1 MNRKA
6 LIKFATLFLLA
17 YTVLLALSLQFGRQY
32 VELLLPLY
40 RWEIGWCAPEYRIQS
55 LTVQENRGEAVVS
68 LNLKLVQ
75 YTFVAGQL
83 LHPGGDITSST
94 LAGHSLQH
102 ALLIFS
108 LLAAWPASAIS
119 RRLALL
125 CLAVPL
131 LLLVEM
137 LDVPLVLLG
146 SIEDIIL
153 ANVAPTASSF
163 LVGWMNLLNGGGR
176 LALSIVAALLAVA
189 ACKFLLPQPA
199 KPQLEAL

>member
-1 MNRKA
+1 MNKKA
-6 LIKFATLFLLA
+6 LYKFAALFLLA
-17 YTVLLALSLQFGRQY
+17 YTVLLALSLHYGRQY
-32 VELLLPLY
+32 VELLLPIY

-55 LTVQENRGEAVVS
+55 LAVQENRGEAVVS
-68 LNLKLVQ
+68 LNLKLEQ

-102 ALLIFS
+102 VLLIFS
-108 LLAAWPASAIS
+108 LLAAWPAAGIS
-119 RRLALL
+119 RRFALL

-146 SIEDIIL
+146 SNEDIIL

-163 LVGWMNLLNGGGR
+163 LVSWMNFLNGGGR
-176 LALSIVAALLAVA
+176 LALSIAAALFAVA
-189 ACKFLLPQPA
+189 VSKFWLPRPVA
-199 KPQLEAL
+199 E

>member
-1 MNRKA
+1 MNKKA
-6 LIKFATLFLLA
+6 LLKFAALFLLA
-17 YTVLLALSLQFGRQY
+17 YTVLLALSLQYGRQY
-32 VELLLPLY
+32 VELMLPLY

-55 LTVQENRGEAVVS
+55 LAVQENRGEAVVS
-68 LNLKLVQ
+68 LNLKLEQ

-108 LLAAWPASAIS
+108 LLAAWPAAGIS
-119 RRLALL
+119 RRFALL
-125 CLAVPL
+125 GLAVPL
-131 LLLVEM
+131 LLMVEM

-146 SIEDIIL
+146 SNEDIIL

-163 LVGWMNLLNGGGR
+163 LVSWMNFINGGGR
-176 LALSIVAALLAVA
+176 LALSIAAALLAVA
-189 ACKFLLPQPA
+189 VSKI
-199 KPQLEAL
+199 QLQRSVAE

>member
-1 MNRKA
+1 MNKKA
-6 LIKFATLFLLA
+6 LLKFAALFLLA
-17 YTVLLALSLQFGRQY
+17 YTVLLVLSLQFGRQY

-55 LTVQENRGEAVVS
+55 LAVQEDRGEAVVS
-68 LNLKLVQ
+68 LNLKLEQ
-75 YTFVAGQL
+75 YTFAAGQL
-83 LHPGGDITSST
+83 LQPGINISSST

-108 LLAAWPASAIS
+108 LLAAWPATGIS
-119 RRLALL
+119 RRFALL

-146 SIEDIIL
+146 SNEDIIL

-163 LVGWMNLLNGGGR
+163 LVDWMNFLNGGGR
-176 LALSIVAALLAVA
+176 LALSIAAALLTVA
-189 ACKFLLPQPA
+189 MSKFQFSRPVA
-199 KPQLEAL
+199 E